1 MRLPA
6 LMLTSALVAALLG
19 CAQQPERPTPTPAS
33 ASAPTPTPAFTGKP
47 VVYQVF
53 TRLYG
58 NQETTNK
65 PWGTIAD
72 NGVGKFADF
81 NDAALASLR
90 DFGITHLWFTGVPRH
105 ASIGDYSSF
114 GIPADDPDVVKGR
127 AGSPYAITDYYDVDP
142 DLASDPAQRL
152 EEFKALVARTHAH
165 GMRVVID
172 IVPNHVARGYR
183 SIAKPDGM
191 RDFGEDDN
199 RSVDYARDN
208 DFYYIPG
215 EAFRV
220 PEWPT
225 DYRPLGG
232 EKHPLADGSFD
243 ENPAKWTGNGSRA
256 AQPKFD
262 DWYETVK
269 INFGVRPDGSHDFD
283 RLPAD
288 YAHRD
293 ISEHAAFWSGR
304 EVPASW
310 TKFKDIARYWLA
322 MGVDGFRYDMAEMV
336 PVEFWSYLN
345 SSIKA
350 IKPDAFL
357 LAEVYNP
364 AEYRNYLR
372 LGRMD
377 ALYDKVDFYDEMKR
391 VMQGKAGTGTLAEIQ
406 QRYSDI
412 DAHLLRFL
420 ENHDEQRIASPDFA
434 GEAAI
439 GLPAMLVSATIGRG
453 PALWYFGQEV
463 GEPGA
468 DDAGF
473 GKATRTTIFDYWGV
487 PTHQRWIN
495 GGAFDGGASTPA
507 ELELRAFNASL
518 AKFVSNAP
526 ALRGAYAD
534 LHQHNLA
541 ATPGY
546 NDQLHAFAR
555 WNPDQRL
562 IVVANFSRS
571 ESASFDLSIPLDIS
585 ANWHLDA
592 GQYTLVDRLGS
603 GVAVPLNVMPD
614 GAMAPLT
621 LPPRAAYLFEV
632 Q

>member
-6 LMLTSALVAALLG
+6 LMLTSALVAVLLG
-19 CAQQPERPTPTPAS
+19 CGQQPVRPTP
-33 ASAPTPTPAFTGKP
+33 APTPTQTPAFTGKP

-58 NQETTNK
+58 NQDTTNK
-65 PWGTIAD
+65 PWGTIAE

-81 NDAALASLR
+81 NDAALASLKA
-90 DFGITHLWFTGVPRH
+90 FGVTHLWYTGVPRH
-105 ASIGDYSSF
+105 ASIGDYGKF

-127 AGSPYAITDYYDVDP
+127 AGSPYAISDYYDVDP
-142 DLASDPAQRL
+142 DLASDPSRRL
-152 EEFKALVARTHAH
+152 DEFKALIARTHAH

-183 SIAKPDGM
+183 SIAKPDGAT
-191 RDFGEDDN
+191 DFGANDDTK
-199 RSVDYARDN
+199 VEYARDN

-215 EAFRV
+215 QPFRV
-220 PEWPT
+220 PEWSA

-232 EKHPLADGSFD
+232 EKHPMADGTFD

-269 INFGVRPDGSHDFD
+269 INFGVRPDGSYDFD

-288 YAHRD
+288 YAFRD
-293 ISEHAAFWSGR
+293 VSEHAAFWSGR
-304 EVPASW
+304 QVPASW
-310 TKFKDIARYWLA
+310 KKFKGIAEYWLA

-364 AEYRNYLR
+364 AEYRNYIR

-377 ALYDKVDFYDEMKR
+377 ALYDKVDFYDELKR
-391 VMQGKAGTGTLAEIQ
+391 VMQGKAGTGKLAEIQ
-406 QRYSDI
+406 QRYGDI
-412 DAHLLRFL
+412 DRHLLRFL
-420 ENHDEQRIASPDFA
+420 ENHDEQRIASPGFA

-439 GLPAMLVSATIGRG
+439 GMPAMLVSATIGLG
-453 PALWYFGQEV
+453 PAMWYFGQEV

-468 DDAGF
+468 GDAGF
-473 GKATRTTIFDYWGV
+473 GKATRSSIFDYWGV
-487 PTHQRWIN
+487 PAHQRWMN
-495 GGAFDGGASTPA
+495 GGAFDGGASTPEEKA
-507 ELELRAFNASL
+507 LRTFNANL
-518 AKFVSNAP
+518 ASFVSSAP
-526 ALRGAYAD
+526 ALRGAYGD
-534 LHQHNLA
+534 LHEHNLA
-541 ATPGY
+541 ATAGY
-546 NDQLHAFAR
+546 NDKLHAFAR
-555 WNPDQRL
+555 WNPQQRL
-562 IVVANFSRS
+562 IVVANFSRT
-571 ESASFDLSIPLDIS
+571 ESAVFDLSIPLEIS

-603 GVAVPLNVMPD
+603 GVSVPLNVMPD

>member
-6 LMLTSALVAALLG
+6 FVLTSALLAVLLG
-19 CAQQPERPTPTPAS
+19 CTQTMTRPADEASTPT
-33 ASAPTPTPAFTGKP
+33 PTPTPAFSGKP
-47 VVYQVF
+47 VIYQVF

-58 NQETTNK
+58 NRKTANK
-65 PWGTIAD
+65 PWGSVAE

-81 NDAALASLR
+81 NDAALASIR
-90 DFGITHLWFTGVPRH
+90 AFGTTHLWFTGVPRH
-105 ASIGDYSSF
+105 ASIGDYSPY

-142 DLASDPAQRL
+142 DLATDPARRID
-152 EEFKALVARTHAH
+152 EFKALVQRTHAH
-165 GMRVVID
+165 GLKVVID

-183 SIAKPDGM
+183 SIAKPAGAV
-191 RDFGEDDN
+191 DFGANDDTT
-199 RSVDYARDN
+199 VEYARDN

-215 EAFRV
+215 QPFRV
-220 PEWPT
+220 PEWPV

-232 EKHPLADGSFD
+232 EKHPLADGKFA

-269 INFGVRPDGSHDFD
+269 INFGVRPDGSYDFD

-288 YAHRD
+288 YAYRD
-293 ISEHAAFWSGR
+293 IAEHAAFWSAR

-310 TKFKDIARYWLA
+310 KKFKDIASYWLA

-345 SSIKA
+345 SSIKT
-350 IKPDAFL
+350 INPDAFL
-357 LAEVYNP
+357 IAEVYNP
-364 AEYRNYLR
+364 AEYRNYIR

-377 ALYDKVDFYDEMKR
+377 ALYDKVDFYDELKR
-391 VMQGKAGTGTLAEIQ
+391 VMQGKSGTAKLAEIQ
-406 QRYSDI
+406 QRYTDI
-412 DAHLLRFL
+412 DSHLLRFL

-439 GLPAMLVSATIGRG
+439 GKPAMLVSATIGQG
-453 PALWYFGQEV
+453 PALWYFAQEL
-463 GEPGA
+463 GEPGNG
-468 DDAGF
+468 DAGF
-473 GKATRTTIFDYWGV
+473 GKATRSSIFDYWGV
-487 PTHQRWIN
+487 PTQQRWMN
-495 GGAFDGGASTPA
+495 DGRFDGGASTP
-507 ELELRAFNASL
+507 EERELRAFNASL
-518 AKFVSNAP
+518 ASFVSSAP

-534 LHQHNLA
+534 LHQHNLT
-541 ATPGY
+541 TPGY
-546 NDQLHAFAR
+546 NEQLHAFAR
-555 WNPDQRL
+555 WNPQQRL

-571 ESASFDLSIPLDIS
+571 ASASFDLSIPLDIS

-592 GQYTLVDRLGS
+592 GQHTLVDRLGS
-603 GVAVPLNVMPD
+603 GVTVPLNVMPD